1 MVRLSITV
9 IVILVLLV
17 QSTFIVSEGEQGLV
31 LQFGKIERVVLE
43 PGLYF
48 KYPFIQDFVPLNK
61 RILGAESHP
70 SEYITLDKKRL
81 MVDTVSRWKIEDPKE
96 FYIAVRNERD
106 AAISRLNETIIAGL
120 RQEVANHKFKD
131 FIREKREGI
140 MKQVTEMTAQ
150 KAKEWGIS
158 VVDVRIKRV
167 DLPEEVQKS
176 VFARMNAER
185 EKKAKGY
192 RAEGE
197 EQAREIRANANKEV
211 KIILA
216 EAYGKSET
224 LRGEGDAEATAVYAA
239 AYGKDEEF
247 YSFTRHLEVYKK
259 VFAADT
265 TWLLKPG
272 SDLLRFFDSSKGQ
285 PK

>member
-1 MVRLSITV
+1 MVRLII
-9 IVILVLLV
+9 IVIAVLVLLI
-17 QSTFIVSEGEQGLV
+17 QSTFIVSEGEQGLI
-31 LQFGKIERVVLE
+31 LYLGKIERVVLE
-43 PGLYF
+43 PGIYF
-48 KYPFIQDFVPLNK
+48 KYPFVQNFVQMNK
-61 RILGAESHP
+61 RILAAESHP
-70 SEYITLDKKRL
+70 AEYITLDKKRL
-81 MVDTVSRWKIEDPKE
+81 MVDTVSRWKIADPKG
-96 FYIAVRNERD
+96 FYIAVQDNQD
-106 AAISRLNETIIAGL
+106 AAISRLNETIFAGL
-120 RQEVANHKFKD
+120 RQEIASHNFKD
-131 FIREKREGI
+131 FIRERREGI

-150 KAKEWGIS
+150 KAKEWGIE

-185 EKKAKGY
+185 ERIAKGY

-197 EQAREIRANANKEV
+197 EQALKIRANADKE
-211 KIILA
+211 KEIIIA
-216 EAYGKSET
+216 EADAKSEA
-224 LRGEGDAEATAVYAA
+224 LRGEGDAEATGIYAA

-259 VFAADT
+259 VFATET

>member
-1 MVRLSITV
+1 MVRLTIISVAV
-9 IVILVLLV
+9 IVLLM

-31 LQFGKIERVVLE
+31 LQFGKIERVVLD

-61 RILGAESHP
+61 RVLAAEYHP
-70 SEYITLDKKRL
+70 EEYITLDKKRL
-81 MVDTVSRWKIEDPKE
+81 MVDTVSRWKIADPRQ
-96 FYIAVRNERD
+96 FYIAVQNDKE
-106 AAISRLNETIIAGL
+106 AISRLNETIKSGL
-120 RQEVANHKFKD
+120 RQEIASHNFKD
-131 FIREKREGI
+131 FIRERRESI

-150 KAKEWGIS
+150 KANEWGIT

-185 EKKAKGY
+185 ERVAKGL
-192 RAEGE
+192 RAEGD
-197 EQAREIRANANKEV
+197 EQARQIRANANKDKE
-211 KIILA
+211 IMLA
-216 EAYGKSET
+216 EADATSEA
-224 LRGEGDAEATAVYAA
+224 LRGEGDAEATGIYAA

-247 YSFTRHLEVYKK
+247 YSFTRHLEVYRKI
-259 VFAADT
+259 FAADT
-265 TWLLKPG
+265 TWLLKPE
-272 SDLLRFFDSSKGQ
+272 SELLRFFDSPKGQ

>member
-1 MVRLSITV
+1 MVRLSIIV
-9 IVILVLLV
+9 IVVLVLLI

-48 KYPFIQDFVPLNK
+48 KYPFIQDFVQLNK
-61 RILGAESHP
+61 RILAAESHP

-81 MVDTVSRWKIEDPKE
+81 MVDTVSRWKIVDPKE
-96 FYIAVRNERD
+96 FYIAVRNDRE

-120 RQEVANHKFKD
+120 RQEVANHNFKD

-185 EKKAKGY
+185 ERRAKGY

-197 EQAREIRANANKEV
+197 EQARKIRADANKE
-211 KIILA
+211 KEIILA

-239 AYGKDEEF
+239 SYGKDEEF
-247 YSFTRHLEVYKK
+247 YSFVRHLEVYRKI
-259 VFAADT
+259 FAADT
-265 TWLLKPG
+265 TWLLKPE
-272 SDLLRFFDSSKGQ
+272 SELLRFFDSPKGQ